1 MTRKIMT
8 GNEAIARGA
17 FEAGVTVGTAYP
29 GTPSTEILENLAR
42 YPGIECNWSTN
53 EKVALEVAIGA
64 SLEGTRVLAAMK
76 HVGVN
81 VAADPLLTLSY
92 IGVGGGLVLVSA
104 DDPGMHSSQNEQD
117 NRHYARFAKIP
128 LLEPSDSQE
137 AKNFVI
143 VAMDLS
149 EEYDTPVM
157 LRTTTRISHSRTVV
171 ELGKRKTTG
180 KRKYQKRPTK
190 HVMLPAFARERHPFV
205 EKRLL
210 ALANEADKS
219 PFNRMEAGSSN
230 KIGIICSGIVYQ
242 YVKEAFP
249 FFPVLK
255 LGFTYPLP
263 VKLIKKF
270 CSEVETVLV
279 IEELD
284 PFMAEQIKAHGIS
297 ISGHSFFAPF
307 GELSPEIIR
316 DRISRFQ
323 NKVAPVVA
331 EDPLEKTIPQ
341 RPPILCPGC
350 SHRGIFYVLKQL
362 KLRVVGDIGCYTLAA
377 LYPLQAIDT
386 CVCMGASIGMALGME
401 KADPRTST
409 QTVAVIGDST
419 FLHSGITPLVDAVY
433 NDSSL
438 TVIIL
443 DNNTTGMT
451 GHQEHPGT
459 GTTLQG
465 GKNRAVNIAAL
476 CRGLGIER
484 VVETDT
490 SDLGVLRQMIET
502 EAARGKL
509 SVIVYRRP
517 CILKS
522 RTFSDPLHIDP
533 EKCNGCK
540 TCLQPGCPSICF
552 LDGKALID
560 PDTCTGCGLC
570 RQLCKRDAIGTR
582 KKGGNREHEK
592 N

>member
-1 MTRKIMT
+1 MTGEIMT

-42 YPGIECNWSTN
+42 YPGIECNWSAN

-64 SLEGTRVLAAMK
+64 SLEGARVLAAMK

-143 VAMDLS
+143 AAMDIS

-171 ELGKRKTTG
+171 KLGERTTTG
-180 KRKYQKRPTK
+180 NRKYQKKPAK
-190 HVMLPAFARERHPFV
+190 HVMLPGFARQRHPFV

-210 ALANEADKS
+210 ALANEAEKS
-219 PFNRMEAGSSN
+219 PFNRIETGTSN
-230 KIGIICSGIVYQ
+230 EIGIICSGIVYQ

-249 FFPVLK
+249 SFPVLK
-255 LGFTYPLP
+255 LGFTFPLP
-263 VKLIKKF
+263 VKLIEKF
-270 CSEVETVLV
+270 CSEVEKILV

-284 PFMAEQIKAHGIS
+284 PFMAEQIKAHGIR
-297 ISGHSFFAPF
+297 ISGHSLFAPI
-307 GELSPEIIR
+307 GELSPEIIH

-323 NKVAPVVA
+323 KNVNPASAEAP
-331 EDPLEKTIPQ
+331 PEKTIPQ

-350 SHRGIFYVLKQL
+350 SHRGIFYTLKKL
-362 KLRVVGDIGCYTLAA
+362 KLRIVGDIGCYTLAA
-377 LYPLQAIDT
+377 LYPLQAMDT

-401 KADPRTST
+401 KANPRTSM

-419 FLHSGITPLVDAVY
+419 FLHSGITPLIDAVY
-433 NDSSL
+433 NDSSI

-443 DNNTTGMT
+443 DNSTTGMT

-465 GKNRAVNIAAL
+465 KKNKAVNIAAL

-490 SDLGVLRQMIET
+490 SDLDTLRRIIEK
-502 EAARGKL
+502 EVASREL

-517 CILKS
+517 CALKS
-522 RTFSDPLHIDP
+522 RTSSDPLHIDP

-540 TCLQPGCPSICF
+540 ACLQPGCPSIRF

-560 PDTCTGCGLC
+560 PGTCTGCGLC
-570 RQLCKRDAIGTR
+570 RQLCKRDAIGIR
-582 KKGGNREHEK
+582 KKGGNRGHEK
-592 N
+592 D